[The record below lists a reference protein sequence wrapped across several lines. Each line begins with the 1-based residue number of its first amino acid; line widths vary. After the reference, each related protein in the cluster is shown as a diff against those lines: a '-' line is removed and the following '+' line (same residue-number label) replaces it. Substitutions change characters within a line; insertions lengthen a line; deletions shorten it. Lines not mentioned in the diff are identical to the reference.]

1 MLICTLQTPIL
12 MTGVLKLFIVYI
24 IARMC
29 YSICTICN
37 KCLEICPVE
46 AISIDH
52 QSELKT
58 DINLCIL
65 CFACIKN
72 CPSHAR
78 GIDNILWSQAM
89 ELLQKKCLERKEP
102 EIYLKGLQ

>member
-1 MLICTLQTPIL
+1 MPKYPLAPDTLKEQCT
-12 MTGVLKLFIVYI
+12 M
-24 IARMC
+24 
-29 YSICTICN
+29 CN
-37 KCLEICPVE
+37 KCVEICPVE

-52 QSELKT
+52 QSDLKT
-58 DINLCIL
+58 DMNLCIL
-65 CFACIKN
+65 CFACIKS

-102 EIYLKGLQ
+102 EVYLKGLQYFI